1 MINPISSISTAT
13 SLLGA
18 VGPAPTS
25 ALAGQSAST
34 STAGAGASGQSFGQ
48 MLESAIGQVN
58 NAQLHAADL
67 RSRFAAGEPMDVHKV
82 MIAGEEASVA
92 LNLAVQVRNKI
103 TDGYTQLMQVS
114 I

>member
-1 MINPISSISTAT
+1 MINPVTSISSAT

-25 ALAGQSAST
+25 ALAGQTSST
-34 STAGAGASGQSFGQ
+34 SSMTGASGQSFGQ

>member
-1 MINPISSISTAT
+1 MINPVTSISSAT

-25 ALAGQSAST
+25 ALAGQTNST
-34 STAGAGASGQSFGQ
+34 SSMAGASGQSFGQ

>member
-1 MINPISSISTAT
+1 MINPVTAISSAT

-25 ALAGQSAST
+25 VLAGQAT
-34 STAGAGASGQSFGQ
+34 SVPTASGAAGGQTFGQ
-48 MLESAIGQVN
+48 MLEGAIGQVN

-67 RSRFAAGEPMDVHKV
+67 RSRFATGEPMDVHKV
-82 MIAGEEASVA
+82 MIAGEEASVS
-92 LNLAVQVRNKI
+92 LNMAVQVRNKI